1 MKETTALNRITKII
15 ENLDYKKVYI
25 EIETKND
32 RYTLEKEKVKKIAG
46 FRKERE

>member
-32 RYTLEKEKVKKIAG
+32 RYTLEKEKVKEITG
-46 FRKERE
+46 FREEIK

>member
-25 EIETKND
+25 EIETK
-32 RYTLEKEKVKKIAG
+32 K
-46 FRKERE
+46 